1 MNKKIKLICLLA
13 MAAFVFASSLACQGT
28 TDITTGTEELT
39 LVGEY
44 EIDITSLGM
53 PLVFYLKID
62 ANDNFFLSSDRTYA
76 VDKGH
81 GTIASSG
88 DTYMFLYSD
97 STTENPKTSTFNV
110 RNRNIYFIA
119 SLPYGSSN
127 LQGTDEDN
135 PELII
140 YPIAKA
146 LLFEEYLGV
155 YAGSHTADMINYEY
169 YLELGTGCEY
179 NFTSNFVSGTSIE
192 FVETGVFS
200 IDGTIITLSPENGTE
215 VNGVL
220 NNDESIDIAI
230 KSFEG
235 DVPTSR
241 NLRFA
246 TTAAYAGTYYGY
258 SDELDGDTVI
268 FAVDAVLVLDNFGG
282 YSYSAF
288 DNVSSQTITENGA
301 FSVSGSVFTFTPEG
315 QTAITGTF
323 PKYVIKAAFI
333 VDPSS
338 STREEVWFYRSN
350 IQGQF
355 HGTATVDE
363 VDYTAVLNVYADAS
377 FDLVIS
383 IVGGDNILTKEGTF
397 TVGGF
402 PVSLNLKVNTITT
415 ALVISL
421 TNLQGN
427 FAISD
432 VEYGFN
438 FSK

>member
-1 MNKKIKLICLLA
+1 MKKTIKMICLLA
-13 MAAFVFASSLACQGT
+13 VTTFLFASAFACSGT
-28 TDITTGTEELT
+28 TTTTTGTEEYT

-53 PLVFYLKID
+53 PLIFYLKID

-88 DTYMFLYSD
+88 ETYMFLYSD
-97 STTENPKTSTFNV
+97 STTEAPKTSTFNV

-127 LQGTDEDN
+127 LQATDDDN
-135 PELII
+135 PDLMI
-140 YPIAKA
+140 YPVAKA

-155 YAGSHTADMINYEY
+155 YAGSHTASTIDYEY

-179 NFTSNFVSGTSIE
+179 TFTSDFVSGTAVE

-200 IDGTIITLSPENGTE
+200 IEETSITLTPENGTA
-215 VNGVL
+215 VTGVL
-220 NNDESIDIAI
+220 NDDDSIDVAV
-230 KSFEG
+230 KTFESE
-235 DVPTSR
+235 VRTSR

-258 SDELDGDTVI
+258 LDEIVGDITNYATNAI
-268 FAVDAVLVLDNFGG
+268 LVLDNFGG
-282 YSYSAF
+282 YSYSAL
-288 DNVSSQTITENGA
+288 DAISSQTITEIGT
-301 FSVSGSVFTFTPEG
+301 FSVSGTVFTFTPEG
-315 QTAITGTF
+315 QTTLTGNF
-323 PKYVIKAAFI
+323 PKYVVKAAFE
-333 VDPSS
+333 VNPES

-355 HGTATVDE
+355 NGTATVNE
-363 VDYTAVLNVYADAS
+363 VDYTAILNVYADAT

-383 IVGGDNILTKEGTF
+383 IVGGDNILTQEGTF

-402 PVSLNLKVNTITT
+402 PLSLNLKVGTITT
-415 ALVISL
+415 ALIISL

-427 FAISD
+427 FVINE
-432 VEYGFN
+432 VEYGFI